1 MKRLHKMMAL
11 LPVLAHLQAHSA
23 ELPDC
28 GLERGFLPIKSLTS
42 HVVNSQVR
50 HFLEVDGALKNG
62 TDNVYER
69 NDAVLNVDLRV
80 VRTVVT
86 MTPNVDFQLKN
97 SWVLSPNFRFRAGE
111 PSRLWRQIELPDG
124 RKFYAVALRH
134 GTLFL
139 NESKQFCNKTLGEG
153 VWHAGTLSVEPDEAS
168 VDLGLADDV
177 IRTGSLRVIYL
188 GTAAGAMKFEEVWV
202 QGSRIGKSITRTFD
216 QFAKAIEIAGFKFEV
231 VEAKGDRLTLRYAIP
246 SRSEIGPAQLEQI
259 ALQNS
264 K

>member
-1 MKRLHKMMAL
+1 MKRLFQWIAFV
-11 LPVLAHLQAHSA
+11 PILAHLQAHAA

-42 HVVNSQVR
+42 HISRSQAR
-50 HFLEVDGALKNG
+50 YFIEVDGPLKNG
-62 TDNVYER
+62 TENVYER
-69 NDAVLNVDLRV
+69 NDAVLNVELRV

-97 SWVLSPNFRFRAGE
+97 SWVLSPNFRFRAGA

-124 RKFYAVALRH
+124 RKFYAVVVEH
-134 GTLFL
+134 GTVFL
-139 NESKQFCNKTLGEG
+139 NEAKQFCNKTLGDG
-153 VWHAGTLSVEPDEAS
+153 VWHAGTLSLEPDEAS

-177 IRTGSLRVIYL
+177 MKSGSLRVIYL
-188 GTAAGAMKFEEVWV
+188 GTSAGAMKFEEVWV

-216 QFAKAIEIAGFKFEV
+216 QFAKTIEIAGFKFEV
-231 VEAKGDRLTLRYAIP
+231 MEAKGDRVVLKYAIA
-246 SRSEIGPAQLEQI
+246 SRNEIGPAQLDQI
-259 ALQNS
+259 ALQNA